1 MRDEDLVSRSISS
14 FFKTSENA
22 RKRTSDLEKRERQN
36 LFSRDFSKK
45 KKQENFFASLSER
58 NHIIR
63 RRRRTKQL
71 ATKKK

>member
-36 LFSRDFSKK
+36 LFSRFFKK
-45 KKQENFFASLSER
+45 KKSKKIFLPLFQSV
-58 NHIIR
+58 II
-63 RRRRTKQL
+63 
-71 ATKKK
+71 